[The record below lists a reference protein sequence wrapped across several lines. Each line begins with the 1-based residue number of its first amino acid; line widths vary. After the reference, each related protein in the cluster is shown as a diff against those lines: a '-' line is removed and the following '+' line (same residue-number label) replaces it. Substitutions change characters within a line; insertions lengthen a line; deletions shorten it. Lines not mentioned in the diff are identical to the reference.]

1 VANRLYRSR
10 TDRPIAGVAGGL
22 AVWLGLDPSLVR
34 VAWVVLAILSGG
46 VFLLVYIV
54 MMVVVPLAP
63 EGWQPR
69 GAYDRYRGM
78 PGPGGDPTGL
88 WGPPYGPTGGT
99 PGADPAGDGS
109 MPPPAASWR
118 EGWGQG
124 PESQPI
130 DAGRA
135 GIIAGL
141 FLIALGAWFLV
152 DDYIHIDWAVAWPLF
167 VIVAGVALI
176 AGAAR
181 RR

>member
-1 VANRLYRSR
+1 
-10 TDRPIAGVAGGL
+10 
-22 AVWLGLDPSLVR
+22 VR
-34 VAWVVLAILSGG
+34 VAWVVLALLSGG

-54 MMVVVPLAP
+54 MMIVVPLAP

-69 GAYDRYRGM
+69 VGYDRYQGM

-88 WGPPYGPTGGT
+88 WGPPYGPPPGT
-99 PGADPAGDGS
+99 PGAGPAPDGS
-109 MPPPAASWR
+109 QPPPPASWP
-118 EGWGQG
+118 EGWSPQ
-124 PESQPI
+124 PASQPI
-130 DAGRA
+130 DGGRA
-135 GIIAGL
+135 AVIGGL